1 MCGIAGYIGTHPPS
15 DERLRACLASLRHRG
30 PDGSGSYRR
39 VTPDGRHLCLA
50 HTRLAIIDLDER
62 AAQPMRRGP
71 LVTAFHGEIYNYLE
85 VRAQLAAR
93 GAEFCTQ
100 SDTEVLLAALEAEG
114 LAALDRLEGMWA
126 FACFDD
132 RDGVLTLCRD
142 RFGEKPL
149 FLFETA
155 HGLYFASEVKAIAA
169 LSGQRLAP
177 NLRQVRRGL
186 VTGYRTLYKT
196 TDTYFEGVRELPR
209 ASTLVVGPGG
219 AAAQASYWTPR
230 IAIEPE
236 MTFAEAA
243 AGARQRL
250 LKSMELRL
258 RSDVPLAFCQSGGVD
273 SSSLIAI
280 AKRVFGYDVHGFTVV
295 NKDERYDEWDIV
307 QQTIAELGLRHTA
320 IPVETGDFLGNL
332 RRMVSDHDAPLCT
345 ISYYAHWLL
354 IKAVAAHGYK
364 VSVSGTAADELFTGY
379 YDHHLMYLA
388 ELHGTPDF
396 GPALANWERHIKPIV
411 RNPLLQDPLAF
422 VKNPGQR
429 GHITLDA
436 DKYSALLTTPF
447 AEDFAE
453 ERYTQGLLR
462 NRMLNELFVETIP
475 PPLREDDL
483 NAMTF
488 SIENR
493 SPYLD
498 RELLEFC
505 NSMPT
510 RHLIGDGYNKK
521 VLREA
526 MRGITPDC
534 VLDERRK
541 VGFNAPLYD
550 FLNIADASVRAE
562 LLAPSPVF
570 DVVDYA
576 GVVAMLEPGRLSN
589 ADSKFLFSFVAA
601 KMFLEEFLPLSA
613 V

>member
-1 MCGIAGYIGTHPPS
+1 MCGIAGYIGTRPPS
-15 DERLRACLASLRHRG
+15 DERLRSCLASLRHRG
-30 PDGSGSYRR
+30 PDGSGSYRHA
-39 VTPDGRHLCLA
+39 TPDGRHLCLA

-62 AAQPMRRGP
+62 AAQPMRRDT
-71 LVTAFHGEIYNYLE
+71 LVTAFNGEIYNYLE
-85 VRAQLAAR
+85 VREQLAAR
-93 GAEFCTQ
+93 GKAFHTQ
-100 SDTEVLLAALEAEG
+100 SDTEVLLAALEADG
-114 LAALDRLEGMWA
+114 LNALDRLEGMWA
-126 FACFDD
+126 FACYDE
-132 RDGVLTLCRD
+132 RMGTLTLCRD

-149 FLFETA
+149 FLYETPD
-155 HGLYFASEVKAIAA
+155 GLYFASEVKAIMA

-196 TDTYFEGVRELPR
+196 KDTYFEGVRELPH
-209 ASTLVVGPGG
+209 ASTLVIGPGG
-219 AAAQASYWTPR
+219 AAAQANYWTPR
-230 IAIEPE
+230 IAIEPD

-250 LKSMELRL
+250 LRSMELRL

-295 NKDERYDEWDIV
+295 NKDERYDEWNLV
-307 QQTIAELGLRHTA
+307 QETIRELGLRHTS
-320 IPVETGDFLGNL
+320 IPVETGDVLGNL
-332 RRMVSDHDAPLCT
+332 RRIVRAHDAPVCT

-396 GPALANWERHIKPIV
+396 ETALANWERHIKPIV

-422 VKNPGQR
+422 VMNPGQR

-436 DKYSALLTTPF
+436 DKYSALLTRSF
-447 AEDFAE
+447 AEEFTE
-453 ERYTQGLLR
+453 ERYTEGLLR

-475 PPLREDDL
+475 TPLREDDL
-483 NAMTF
+483 NAMSF

-498 RELLEFC
+498 RDLFEFC
-505 NSMPT
+505 NSVPT

-541 VGFNAPLYD
+541 VGFNAPLFE
-550 FLNIADASVRAE
+550 FLDITDPAVRAE
-562 LLAPSPVF
+562 LLADSPVF
-570 DVVDYA
+570 DVVDRA
-576 GVVAMLEPGRLSN
+576 TVATMLEPGRLSN

-601 KMFLEEFLPLSA
+601 KMFLEEFAS
-613 V
+613 